1 MSPDIL
7 IIFGLLVAAIFLF
20 SYEKIPFDITAL
32 ILLSVLLVTGI
43 LTPQEGFSGFSN
55 TATITIAAMFILS
68 EGIRRTGA
76 LNDVSDYFATL
87 GKKNPN
93 LGLLIIMA
101 TIGGISGFINNT
113 AAVAIFIPVIISVS
127 RDMDMS
133 ASKLLMPLSFASM
146 FGGVCTLI
154 GTSTNILVSSIAQDH
169 GLAGFSMFEF
179 APLGM
184 IFFVV
189 GFAYMFFIGNKLIP
203 DRREDKDGLTQNYQ
217 MQEYLT
223 DVVIDDDSEWV
234 GEPTG
239 EASIVEDLDLDLLRV
254 FKESGRSDYKQSTT
268 KLEAGDVLRI
278 RGSVNEIDK
287 LNRRED
293 VSLKPTKQWYDTDL
307 KHGSDTLVEAI
318 IAPNSALEQKSI
330 GNIDFL
336 ERFGAVVLAIRHHGE
351 LQQEDLSEIKLEG
364 GDSLLLSVSSD
375 RVREIQDDPS
385 FVIASEAGVDRYR
398 SDKMPIALGIL
409 GMVVGLAAFGV
420 LPIVVTAVI
429 GVILM
434 NLSGCLTMEE
444 AYNAVNW
451 KVIMLLGGIIP
462 FGIAMQ
468 KTGAAA
474 MLSDAIIGYLG
485 PLGPTAIVSGFFFLS
500 MTLTN
505 LISNQ
510 ATAALLAPIAIE
522 TAASIG
528 VSAQPL
534 LMAVTFAASL
544 SFMTPVG
551 YQTNTMVYGA
561 GHYKFTDFT
570 KVGTPLN
577 IIFWIL
583 ATILIPIFWSF

>member
-87 GKKNPN
+87 GKKSPN

-239 EASIVEDLDLDLLRV
+239 EASIVENLDLDLLRV

-330 GNIDFL
+330 GDIDFL

>member
-330 GNIDFL
+330 GDIDFL

-375 RVREIQDDPS
+375 RVREIQDDSS

>member
-87 GKKNPN
+87 GKKSPN

-330 GNIDFL
+330 GDIDFL